1 MPPKRGPSNGLAQA
15 GGCRCPGGGD
25 PTSKTSPLAQDASI
39 SNRAGARAHHSL
51 TRICPLE
58 LKGISKAERAGTAW
72 PHKGEGIWHWGGSL
86 PAHLISCTASLPSMF
101 LPLLFRPCDVLRLFL
116 SPTSPVPQ
124 AGSELW
130 KVWRCLLIPWCC
142 PRLRGWLGSGLGA
155 LCLPL
160 VQAPAPI
167 SLGEGDPF
175 SNICPSP
182 GQEWGC
188 YPQEQLVGGCTLPP
202 VCR

>member
-51 TRICPLE
+51 TPICPLE
-58 LKGISKAERAGTAW
+58 LKGISKAERAGTLW
-72 PHKGEGIWHWGGSL
+72 PHKAGGMCHWEGSL
-86 PAHLISCTASLPSMF
+86 PAHPTSCTPRPSFHHSSLCS
-101 LPLLFRPCDVLRLFL
+101 CDVLGLFL
-116 SPTSPVPQ
+116 APSSLISQ
-124 AGSELW
+124 AGSVLW
-130 KVWRCLLIPWCC
+130 KVWRCLFIPWCC
-142 PRLRGWLGSGLGA
+142 PDSEAGWEAGLGA

-160 VQAPAPI
+160 IQDPASI
-167 SLGEGDPF
+167 SLGEGDLL

-182 GQEWGC
+182 GQE
-188 YPQEQLVGGCTLPP
+188 
-202 VCR
+202 